1 MKRWLNFNSF
11 WKESTTVNGSGKF
24 HESQSHPLLC
34 SVHMFDISY
43 EMILYGLTVG
53 LIAGAMA
60 GTLAGLAGIGGGL
73 IYVPVFYI
81 TMPGDQENLSI
92 HIMASLIAVALTGF
106 FSARAHWRLGHLNS
120 HALKLLLPGLIM
132 GAAIGL
138 WSTLK
143 IPEAM
148 ILLSLA
154 ALDAWIAWDY
164 GREKIL
170 KRDVP
175 VTLLSGPIGY
185 ISGALGI
192 GGGTMIVPLLR
203 RSLALREA
211 IGTSAACGMI
221 MALAAVLFNLF
232 LEGRWIELLSGRT
245 LFLMGALAGIG
256 IIIPRTSGWS
266 AKLHATLPEGKMR
279 LILKG
284 IFMTLSAMLFLAGA
298 ISLQAS

>member
-1 MKRWLNFNSF
+1 
-11 WKESTTVNGSGKF
+11 
-24 HESQSHPLLC
+24 
-34 SVHMFDISY
+34 MFDISY
-43 EMILYGLTVG
+43 EMILYGLAVG

-92 HIMASLIAVALTGF
+92 HVMASLIAVALTGF
-106 FSARAHWRLGHLNS
+106 FSARAHWRLDHLNA
-120 HALKLLLPGLIM
+120 HALRLLLPGLII

-154 ALDAWIAWDY
+154 VLDAWIAWDY
-164 GREKIL
+164 GRDQVL

-175 VTLLSGPIGY
+175 ITALSGPIGY

-203 RSLALREA
+203 RSLPLREA
-211 IGTSAACGMI
+211 IGTSAACGML
-221 MALAAVLFNLF
+221 MALAAVLFNLS
-232 LEGRWIELLSGRT
+232 LERAWVELLSGRS
-245 LFLMGALAGIG
+245 LFLISALAGIG
-256 IIIPRTSGWS
+256 IMIPRTSGWS
-266 AKLHATLPEGKMR
+266 AKLHATMPERTMQ

-284 IFMTLSAMLFLAGA
+284 IFITLSAMLFLAGG
-298 ISLQAS
+298 ISLLAD